1 MLDRLLESKAKR
13 ERSATGAIASVA
25 AHTALIG
32 LAVYATAHARVEVAP
47 SAQVVRPVYFP
58 SARPPA
64 TSASATG
71 SVPRIHQTRLVFVD
85 PAVNI
90 SLPSIDV
97 PLPGLG
103 SDDFHRDPVGGP
115 GSSGGGQVAGG
126 DPHAAFRAEQVEKQ
140 VSLATGNAPP
150 RYPELLRAAGV
161 EGRVVARF
169 VVNEGG
175 RVEGGS
181 VKFVQSD
188 NHLFDEAVRAALL
201 RMRFTPAEIGGRKVR
216 QLVEMPF
223 VFALSR

>member
-13 ERSATGAIASVA
+13 ERSAGGGIASVA
-25 AHTALIG
+25 AHTVPIG
-32 LAVYATAHARVEVAP
+32 LAVYATAQARIGAPP

-58 SARPPA
+58 SRRPHAP
-64 TSASATG
+64 SAPTTG
-71 SVPRIHQTRLVFVD
+71 SVPRIGERRLVFVD

-103 SDDFHRDPVGGP
+103 LGDFHRDLAGGP
-115 GSSGGGQVAGG
+115 ESSGGGQVDGEGSGAT
-126 DPHAAFRAEQVEKQ
+126 FRAEQVEKQ
-140 VSLATGNAPP
+140 VSVINGSAPP
-150 RYPELLRAAGV
+150 RYPELLRAAGI

-169 VVNEGG
+169 VVNEGDS
-175 RVEGGS
+175 VEEGS
-181 VKFVQSD
+181 VKFIQSD

-201 RMRFTPAEIGGRKVR
+201 RMRFSPAEIGGRKVR

>member
-13 ERSATGAIASVA
+13 ERSTTGAIASVA

-32 LAVYATAHARVEVAP
+32 IAVYATAQARVELAP
-47 SAQVVRPVYFP
+47 STQVVRPVYFP
-58 SARPPA
+58 SARQ
-64 TSASATG
+64 SAPSAPATG
-71 SVPRIHQTRLVFVD
+71 SIPSTHESRLVFVD
-85 PAVNI
+85 PTVNI

-103 SDDFHRDPVGGP
+103 SSDFHRDPVGGP
-115 GSSGGGQVAGG
+115 GSSVGGKVPGEGSGAT
-126 DPHAAFRAEQVEKQ
+126 FRAEQVEKQ
-140 VSLATGNAPP
+140 VSLVTGSVPP

-161 EGRVVARF
+161 EGRVIARF

-175 RVEGGS
+175 SVEDGS
-181 VKFVQSD
+181 VKFIQSD
-188 NHLFDEAVRAALL
+188 NHLFEEAVRAALH